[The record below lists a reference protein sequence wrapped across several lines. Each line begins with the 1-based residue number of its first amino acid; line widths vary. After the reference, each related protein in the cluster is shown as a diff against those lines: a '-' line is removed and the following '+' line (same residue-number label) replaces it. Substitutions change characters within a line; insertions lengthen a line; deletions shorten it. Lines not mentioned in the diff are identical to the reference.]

1 MKKGFQRIPFFLRVY
16 PISHIMRRMKNK
28 KLKAILSITGYF
40 LLVIA
45 LCVSASIV
53 FHNLYYELVYVS
65 GTSMAPALNGNDNE
79 KDGTV
84 VDFGIADYHKSAI
97 NNIKRFSIVS
107 TYYYDDYASEGVL
120 KPNPKI
126 KIKRVV
132 AMPGETFKIED
143 SKLYIKNKETAEF
156 EYVPYTFTIEPKVE
170 NGYTGKDIA
179 EKQLGDNEFWVLGDH
194 RDKSRDC
201 GTLNQAIKKDYILGV
216 LVAIEGQA
224 QLKIKKYI
232 CNSCGKS
239 TKSGSVCPNCYGELS
254 PEYELVNK
262 QYQWPKYF

>member
-1 MKKGFQRIPFFLRVY
+1 
-16 PISHIMRRMKNK
+16 MRRMKNK

-65 GTSMAPALNGNDNE
+65 GTSMAPTLNGNDNE

-107 TYYYDDYASEGVL
+107 TYYYDDYTSDNVL

-132 AMPGETFKIED
+132 AMPGEIFKIEN
-143 SKLYIKNKETAEF
+143 SKLYVQNEATNEF
-156 EYVPYTFTIEPKVE
+156 EYIPYTFKTEPAVE
-170 NGYTGKDIA
+170 NAYTGKDITETKLA
-179 EKQLGDNEFWVLGDH
+179 DNEYWVLGDH

-201 GTLNQAIKKDYILGV
+201 GTLNKPIQKDYILGV

-224 QLKIKKYI
+224 QLKIKHYI
-232 CNSCGKS
+232 CGTCGEAVKIGNNRCS
-239 TKSGSVCPNCYGELS
+239 KGHTDLN

-262 QYQWPKYF
+262 KYNAPKYF